1 MIFEIM
7 PTKVYLAQVSNL
19 ELVQEEVSRAVQAAD
34 WAYNYEQA
42 WGRTHKFA
50 DDSPFTT
57 DVLAKYKM
65 VNLLE
70 EINKGLASLDPLD
83 KFLLDRISKVQPVSW
98 LTRYD
103 KGDYA
108 HEHDHLPSLI
118 SGCYYHK
125 VDGEDSNFTFVNPIV
140 GQSDV
145 SMRVKEGSLLLFP
158 SGLRHKVMTN
168 SSDSERISLAFNI
181 G

>member
-7 PTKVYLAQVSNL
+7 PTKVYLAQVSDL
-19 ELVQEEVSRAVQAAD
+19 DLVQEEVGRAVQVAN
-34 WAYNYEQA
+34 WGYKYEKA

-50 DDSPFTT
+50 DDSPFTK
-57 DVLAKYKM
+57 DVIGKHKM

-83 KFLLDRISKVQPVSW
+83 SFLLDRISKLQPVSW
-98 LTRYD
+98 LTKYD
-103 KGDYA
+103 NGDYA
-108 HEHDHLPSLI
+108 HEHDHLPSLV

-125 VDGEDSNFTFVNPIV
+125 VNGEDSSFTFINPIV
-140 GQSDV
+140 GQPDV

-158 SGLRHKVMTN
+158 SALRHKVTTN
-168 SSDSERISLAFNI
+168 TSDSERITLAFNI